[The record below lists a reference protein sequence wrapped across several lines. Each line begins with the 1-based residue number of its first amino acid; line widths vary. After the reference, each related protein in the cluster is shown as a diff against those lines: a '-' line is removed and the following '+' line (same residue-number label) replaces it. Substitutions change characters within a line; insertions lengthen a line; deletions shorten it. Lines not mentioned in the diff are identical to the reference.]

1 MVLMVI
7 EGIELVEVVDVKVI
21 DGSRDVVF
29 KSVEVIF
36 FIFSISE
43 GSDLITVVGP
53 NKLEKMSTKSI
64 FSTSGLRTFPL
75 QVILL
80 CDLFPVAF
88 FDKAHSP
95 P

>member
-1 MVLMVI
+1 MFVI
-7 EGIELVEVVDVKVI
+7 EGVELVEVVDVKVI

-53 NKLEKMSTKSI
+53 NKLEKCQQKI
-64 FSTSGLRTFPL
+64 Y
-75 QVILL
+75 LL
-80 CDLFPVAF
+80 HPVFKYFLFE
-88 FDKAHSP
+88 
-95 P
+95 